1 MNTGPFRVLFVAAS
15 EQALPGVQAAV
26 GDHSDFDLTTVQ
38 HTRKGRAAVDWEPV
52 DCVLLSVPLQ
62 DDTAEA
68 FVDEIRAAYPGVAI
82 VLLVDS
88 ERKGALEVALAVD
101 VDDYVRHTPGE
112 TEGAIIRDR
121 VRSSI
126 ERQRTRAELRRQ
138 RDFLE
143 RTQRRASVG
152 GWEYTP
158 ARGHLR
164 WTEQVYDIYG
174 VPAEFEPTI
183 EGSLEYVHTEDQG
196 TLRTAMSDLL
206 RRQTPYALDL
216 RLVTPDETVK
226 WVHVTGDPHVVGDDV
241 RTVRGTI
248 RDVTALVERQSELAR
263 LKTELEDESGRLG
276 ELARILAHEL
286 RNPLAGAQGQLSVY
300 QESGDSA
307 HLDAI
312 ERNLTRLETIVDDV
326 VWLVSDDSVLG
337 DVTMV
342 QVADVAQ
349 TVWDEVHSESIA
361 FEAEPFEAI
370 PADESLLETLFEK
383 LFENVRDHAHATTV
397 RVGPCYDSGT
407 LTGFY
412 VADDGTGFP
421 ESDADPAD
429 LGVSFSGAGTG
440 VGLAVTHDI
449 VERHGWLMCAS
460 TAADGGARIDIT
472 TDVAGRDAEV
482 ASTVEGE

>member
-26 GDHSDFDLTTVQ
+26 GDHSAFDLATVRS
-38 HTRKGRAAVDWEPV
+38 TRKGRAAVDWEPV
-52 DCVLLSVPLQ
+52 DCVLLSVPL
-62 DDTAEA
+62 DDGTVEE
-68 FVDEIRAAYPGVAI
+68 FVDEIRRAYPGMAI

-88 ERKGALEVALAVD
+88 EREGAIAAALAAD
-101 VDDYVRHTPGE
+101 VDDYIRHTQGE

-121 VRSSI
+121 LRSSI
-126 ERQRTRAELRRQ
+126 ERQRTRAELHRQ

-174 VPAEFEPTI
+174 VLEEFEPTI
-183 EGSLEYVHTEDQG
+183 EGSLEYVHTEDRG
-196 TLRTAMSDLL
+196 KLRGATEDLL
-206 RRQTPYALDL
+206 KRQTPYALDL
-216 RLVTPDETVK
+216 RLITPDETVK
-226 WVHVTGDPHVVGDDV
+226 WVHVTGDPHVIGNDV

-248 RDVTALVERQSELAR
+248 RDITALVERQSELAR
-263 LKTELEDESGRLG
+263 LKADLEDESGRLG

-300 QESGDSA
+300 RESSDSA

-312 ERNLTRLETIVDDV
+312 ERNLDRLETTVDDV
-326 VWLVSDDSVLG
+326 LWLVGDDSVLD

-342 QVADVAQ
+342 RVADVAR
-349 TVWDEVHSESIA
+349 TVWDRVHSEDVT

-383 LFENVRDHAHATTV
+383 LLQNVCDHAGATTV

-421 ESDADPAD
+421 ESDADLAA
-429 LGVSFSGAGTG
+429 LGVSFSGTGTG

-449 VERHGWLMCAS
+449 VERHGWLMRAS
-460 TAADGGARIDIT
+460 TAEDGGARIEIT
-472 TDVAGRDAEV
+472 TNVADRDAEAV
-482 ASTVEGE
+482 STAKSE